1 MNLILYTLSRGV
13 LNPLDFLVVLSSQS
27 PNPDIYTSLSQKPS
41 FSRKKRRI
49 EKEHLSHLT
58 SASKTSQTKPNSSK
72 KPPPNCINK
81 SQAQSISSRSPPPL
95 QRMQH
100 KSPKSRVASN
110 SYPRCY
116 FSSMENL
123 PDQKV
128 NHI

>member
-58 SASKTSQTKPNSSK
+58 STSKTSQTKPNSSK
-72 KPPPNCINK
+72 KPPPNCTNK
-81 SQAQSISSRSPPPL
+81 SQAQSISSRSSTAFAKNATQKPK
-95 QRMQH
+95 
-100 KSPKSRVASN
+100 KSSSLKLLSKVLFLFHGESTRPKS
-110 SYPRCY
+110 
-116 FSSMENL
+116 
-123 PDQKV
+123 
-128 NHI
+128 